1 MSAET
6 SSRIVAL
13 ILPSRYLISSNILP
27 VPALTVSTSRSFI
40 RAKGRT
46 VDRNAVHSAFKL
58 YVDAAVSVSTPDR
71 YVSSRIRLNVIS
83 VYQSMHR
90 QSIAN

>member
-40 RAKGRT
+40 ESLIYELSDAPLTEMLFIPPSNYMSMLPCPLAPLT
-46 VDRNAVHSAFKL
+46 VMSPVEFVL
-58 YVDAAVSVSTPDR
+58 T
-71 YVSSRIRLNVIS
+71 
-83 VYQSMHR
+83 
-90 QSIAN
+90 